1 MALTTAS
8 NLKTLQGR
16 SFLTDYT
23 AYKTEL
29 VEVGKI
35 AYQTLATHLG
45 SPPSDVDME
54 RPLVTA
60 LQSTALFNNLCAAK
74 PHASPMHYP
83 AFAEALARYLLDND
97 WSDISAP

>member
-8 NLKTLQGR
+8 NWNTLNGR

-35 AYQTLATHLG
+35 AYQALSTFGG
-45 SPPSDVDME
+45 SPPSEADME
-54 RPLVTA
+54 RPLATA
-60 LQSTALFNNLCAAK
+60 LQSTTLFNNLCAAK

-83 AFAEALARYLLDND
+83 AFAEALARYMLDND
-97 WSDISAP
+97 WGDISSP